1 MTGAVFPDTCTMTL
15 VGVVHYVAAVAHLL
29 VTVTL
34 WVLRSQFV
42 DHILFEGKLP
52 LTCTVPSNVTTAE
65 SESLRAFSPVELDSP
80 CGVYDLVLACIVLHG
95 LTMGAH
101 VWYAVKGTSN
111 GWRWVEYFFSA
122 PLVFLHTALTSGT
135 RDVGTLVLIATSS
148 AGVMPLG
155 HLIEQRTVVPPGV
168 EPSASQKR
176 TNAQVTSLI
185 VGWVVV
191 VGVQGTILL
200 NFGRLA
206 GGAPTFVIGIVAAEM
221 VLLPLFGV
229 VAMFHSSVSA
239 STCDVLHTVLSFSSK
254 IVPTAVFISSITK

>member
-1 MTGAVFPDTCTMTL
+1 MVPDACPMTVA
-15 VGVVHYVAAVAHLL
+15 GVVHGAAAVAHLL

-34 WVLRSQFV
+34 WVLKAQFA

-52 LTCTVPSNVTTAE
+52 LTCTVPSARTEAE
-65 SESLRAFSPVELDSP
+65 SEALRAFAPVELDSP
-80 CGVYDLVLACIVLHG
+80 CGDYDLVLACIVLHG
-95 LTMGAH
+95 LTMLAH
-101 VWYAVKGTSN
+101 VWYAVKGTSH

-135 RDVGTLVLIATSS
+135 RDVGSLVLIATAT

-168 EPSASQKR
+168 PPASVPKR
-176 TNAQVTSLI
+176 TDAQVIGLI

-191 VGVQGTILL
+191 VGVQGTIVM

-206 GGAPTFVIGIVAAEM
+206 AGAPTFVIGIIGAEM

-229 VAMFHSSVSA
+229 VAMFHASVSL
-239 STCDVLHTVLSFSSK
+239 STCDILHTVLSFSSK